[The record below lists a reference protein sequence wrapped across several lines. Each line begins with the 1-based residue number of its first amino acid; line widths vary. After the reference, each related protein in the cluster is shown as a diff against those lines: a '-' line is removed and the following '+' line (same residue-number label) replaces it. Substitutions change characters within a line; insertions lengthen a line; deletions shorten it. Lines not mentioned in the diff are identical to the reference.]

1 MPRLINHSPFP
12 NFRYYSSDNMGK
24 EFGVVIVKGT
34 YEFAPSGRLLLAEE
48 QAALIFT
55 DLCHG
60 AVNVTSLRHPSDLVP
75 NKPSTDIIVNAA
87 TWAPR
92 GEPTPS
98 WTCGLRIEARDGST
112 VVEKSLRVTGP
123 RRWVP
128 RWKKQ
133 LSERETQKWRK
144 YQHLFEG
151 WQLSEPEPISHL
163 PLHYE
168 YAYGGPKPIGE
179 QENGES
185 ILDFDPRNPLGRGA
199 LDEEWSDP
207 TTSHPAPQIEAVSDP
222 ISDPYKSYTP
232 QSVSPIPPAWEP
244 RLPLGGTYDDEWD
257 KNIWPNW
264 PPDYQ
269 FAYNNSAHPDLICG
283 DYLRGDERVTLAN
296 LIANE
301 PTTVFDLPGDK
312 IDLDFVRANGDY
324 DRREMVL
331 DTVLLD
337 IASDRR
343 HRRHVFLTWR
353 ANFEPDAYK
362 SARIIYRPQGTSV
375 ASARSQIE
383 GIKDRRRPA
392 A

>member
-1 MPRLINHSPFP
+1 
-12 NFRYYSSDNMGK
+12 MGK

-48 QAALIFT
+48 QAALVFT

-60 AVNVTSLRHPSDLVP
+60 AVNVTSLRYPSDLVP
-75 NKPSTDIIVNAA
+75 NKPGTDIIVNAA

-92 GEPTPS
+92 GEPTSS
-98 WTCGLRIEARDGST
+98 WTCGLRVEARDGSA

-123 RRWVP
+123 RQWVP

-133 LSERETQKWRK
+133 LSERETQEWRK
-144 YQHLFEG
+144 HRRWFEA

-185 ILDFDPRNPLGRGA
+185 ILDFDSRNPLGRGA
-199 LDEEWSDP
+199 LHEGWSDP
-207 TTSHPAPQIEAVSDP
+207 TTSHPAPQIEAVGDP

-232 QSVSPIPPAWEP
+232 QSLGPIPPAWEP
-244 RLPLGGTYDDEWD
+244 RLPLGGTYDDEWEE
-257 KNIWPNW
+257 NIWPNW

-269 FAYNNSAHPDLICG
+269 FAYNNSAHPDLICS

-312 IDLDFVRANGDY
+312 IDLDLVRANGDY
-324 DRREMVL
+324 DRREMAL
-331 DTVLLD
+331 DTVFLD
-337 IASDRR
+337 IASDKR

-353 ANFEPDAYK
+353 ANFEPATYEHI
-362 SARIIYRPQGTSV
+362 RIIH
-375 ASARSQIE
+375 
-383 GIKDRRRPA
+383 RRRNTDSKTTRDRIQQIGVKQRSA
-392 A
+392 V